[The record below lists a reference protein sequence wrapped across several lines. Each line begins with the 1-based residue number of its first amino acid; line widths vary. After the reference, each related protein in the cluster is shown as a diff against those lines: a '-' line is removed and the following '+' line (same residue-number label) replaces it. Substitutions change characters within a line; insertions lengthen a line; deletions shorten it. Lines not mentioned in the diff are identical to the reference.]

1 MLEKSRAAAIRTQ
14 IQAFKDFATAARAII
29 PVIKSFDGKVCN
41 KRLETALQNTDIPGC
56 DFWFSTS
63 HKSYQYE
70 IQGYTRKRDYKN
82 EPDSNGYCSTGY
94 ISYDHFTCAL
104 EPEKAFT
111 IDDNGNYRINADA
124 IINKLNEVANY
135 QESQAAALE
144 KGLSDYE
151 IMREELQDIADRLR
165 AFNSKYDSIARSML
179 GMSYSL
185 DYRGNSSYKDYSIK
199 TC

>member
-1 MLEKSRAAAIRTQ
+1 M
-14 IQAFKDFATAARAII
+14 
-29 PVIKSFDGKVCN
+29 
-41 KRLETALQNTDIPGC
+41 DISGC
-56 DFWFSTS
+56 DFWFSTA
-63 HKSYQYE
+63 HKSYQFE

-82 EPDSNGYCSTGY
+82 EPDSNGYCSTSY

-111 IDDNGNYRINADA
+111 VDDNGNYRINAA
-124 IINKLNEVANY
+124 NIISKLNEVADY
-135 QESQAAALE
+135 EERQAAALE

-165 AFNSKYDSIARSML
+165 AFNNKYDSIARSML

-185 DYRGNSSYKDYSIK
+185 DYNGSSSYKDYSIK
-199 TC
+199 TW